1 MTLECKTV
9 MERELEVAV
18 QGLSRTGTLL
28 GTVPVPDTA
37 PPTPEKTPAVVVP
50 SLRVAF
56 SWTLAGNLIYYGC
69 QWGMLSVLAKLGS
82 AAIVGQFALGLAIAA
97 PIFMFTN
104 LQLRG
109 VEATDSRSEFA
120 FADYFTLRCIAT
132 TLGFA
137 AIVTVVLC
145 SQYDRYTSTIVLLVA
160 GAKVVECLS
169 DVTLGLMQKH
179 ERLDQLATSLTLKG
193 VASILIFTLAF
204 WRSRS
209 LATAVAA
216 MGLTWLLVFLSYDL
230 GVVRRTDGLQRRL
243 LRVDVRILKRLALT
257 SLPLGFVMAL
267 MSLNTNIPRYILE
280 HYKGPSEFGIYASLA
295 YLGTAASLVIN
306 ALGQSAAARLSR
318 MFADR
323 QFDRFKSLLRK
334 FVLLGLLIGIVGV
347 PTAVFFGRSVLSLV
361 YRPEYAR
368 HLNVFLVMVA
378 TTSILAVA
386 SFLGYGLTAARSF
399 KVPLVVVGTSTLTTV
414 ILSWELI
421 PRYGLMGA
429 ALALLTGAISQV
441 IGFAIGVMLELRNA
455 GRQSTLKHT
464 VYRPEFEIEP
474 SF

>member
-1 MTLECKTV
+1 MD
-9 MERELEVAV
+9 REPKAAA
-18 QGLSRTGTLL
+18 QGLSRTGTLP
-28 GTVPVPDTA
+28 GTVPVPDAA
-37 PPTPEKTPAVVVP
+37 PRAPEKTPAVVVP

-82 AAIVGQFALGLAIAA
+82 TAVVGQFALGLAIAA

-132 TLGFA
+132 SLGFA
-137 AIVTVVLC
+137 AIVIIVLC
-145 SQYDRYTSTIVLLVA
+145 SRYDRTASLIVLLVA
-160 GAKVVECLS
+160 GAKVVESLS
-169 DVTLGLMQKH
+169 DVTLGLMQKN

-193 VASILIFTLAF
+193 VASILIFTIAF

-209 LATAVAA
+209 LVIAVAA

-230 GVVRRTDGLQRRL
+230 GVVRRTSGPEAIL
-243 LRVDVRILKRLALT
+243 LRANVRTLKRLALM

-267 MSLNTNIPRYILE
+267 MSLNTNIPRYVLE

-323 QFDRFKSLLRK
+323 QFDRFKSLLRR

-347 PTAVFFGRSVLSLV
+347 PAAALFGGYVLSLV
-361 YRPEYAR
+361 YRPEYAH

-399 KVPLVVVGTSTLTTV
+399 KVPLVIIGASTLTTV
-414 ILSWELI
+414 ILSFALI
-421 PRYGLMGA
+421 PRCGLMGA
-429 ALALLTGAISQV
+429 AFALLVGAITQV
-441 IGFAIGVMLELRNA
+441 IGFAVGVVLELRNA
-455 GRQSTLKHT
+455 GHKSTLRYT
-464 VYRPEFEIEP
+464 VYGSEFEIEAG
-474 SF
+474 F